1 VREERTLLLVHRKNR
16 KPDPGTALGLGPWFV
31 AEFETMRYRSFIMR
45 TPTLT
50 VCLLLLAVWALGAQA
65 TGPSRVRING
75 QDVSTFRTAG
85 AGEPFPAAP
94 NRLDSPR
101 LIALARKVK
110 AGNRAALKIFW
121 EEVQGKTPLIEQVPG
136 NDQLR
141 RVTFL
146 WRGGAASEVRLEGEL
161 PPDSQDAPLRR
172 LANTDVW
179 FLTLRLPSTARFTY
193 SFARPGKKPTVDP
206 LNPLR
211 FESSSVA
218 ELPSAPPQSW
228 IRIRPDVPKGTLRN
242 EKLRSE
248 SLKEE
253 RAVSIYT
260 PPGYDPMG
268 GSYGL
273 LVIFDGQD
281 FRGPMPIP
289 TILDN
294 LLAAKK
300 IRPLLAILV
309 DNRSEETRDRDLGCY
324 PPFADFVAKELV
336 PWARQRYRISAD
348 PERTIVGGVSLGG
361 LTAAYCALR
370 YPEVFGNV
378 LSQSGAF
385 WYFPGWQDQEAT
397 DTSPFGWLTRQF
409 VTTPKLP
416 IRFYLEA
423 GLFENDC
430 PEALLAQNRRL
441 RDVLEAKGYSVIYSE
456 FAGGHEFLSWRGS
469 VADGLIALAG
479 RDR

>member
-1 VREERTLLLVHRKNR
+1 
-16 KPDPGTALGLGPWFV
+16 
-31 AEFETMRYRSFIMR
+31 MRYRVFIAR
-45 TPTLT
+45 KPALT
-50 VCLLLLAVWALGAQA
+50 VCLLLIALWAPGSSARRTAGDSGA
-65 TGPSRVRING
+65 SSVYINA
-75 QDVSTFRTAG
+75 QDVSTFLTAG
-85 AGEPFPAAP
+85 LGEPLQTP

-101 LIALARKVK
+101 LSALARKVK
-110 AGNRAALKIFW
+110 AGNRAAVKLFW
-121 EEVQGKTPLIEQVPG
+121 EEVQGKAPLVEPVPG
-136 NDQLR
+136 DDQLR

-146 WRGGAASEVRLEGEL
+146 WRGGAEASEVTLEAQILPGSEDAEL
-161 PPDSQDAPLRR
+161 LR

-179 FLTLRLPSTARFTY
+179 FLTVRLPATARFTY
-193 SFARPGKKPTVDP
+193 GFKRPGKRQTFDP

-211 FESSSVA
+211 FRSSSFA
-218 ELPSAPPQSW
+218 ELPAAPPQPW
-228 IRIRPDVPKGTLRN
+228 IGIQPDVPKGTLSH

-248 SLKEE
+248 NLKEE
-253 RAVSIYT
+253 RSVSIYT
-260 PPGYDPMG
+260 PPGYDPKS

-273 LVIFDGQD
+273 LVLFDGQD
-281 FRGPMPIP
+281 YRGPMPIP

-294 LLAAKK
+294 LVAAKK
-300 IRPLLAILV
+300 VRPLVAILV
-309 DNRSEETRDRDLGCY
+309 DNQSEESRDRDLECY
-324 PPFADFVAKELV
+324 PPFADFLAKELV
-336 PWARQRYRISAD
+336 PWARQRYRFSAE

-385 WYFPGWQDQEAT
+385 FYFPGWEDQEDNAA
-397 DTSPFGWLTRQF
+397 PFGWLIRQF
-409 VTTPKLP
+409 VTTRKLP

-430 PEALLAQNRRL
+430 PETLLAQNRRM
-441 RDVLEAKGYSVIYSE
+441 RDVLEAKGYSVVYSE

-479 RDR
+479 RDQ